1 MSCCYRYS
9 YVSHFR
15 GAFSEVLLAE
25 SKTEPGKFVAVKCI
39 DRIGIVGK
47 EESLNNEIEV
57 LRR

>member
-1 MSCCYRYS
+1 M
-9 YVSHFR
+9 
-15 GAFSEVLLAE
+15 LLAE
-25 SKTEPGKFVAVKCI
+25 SKTEAGKFVAVKCI